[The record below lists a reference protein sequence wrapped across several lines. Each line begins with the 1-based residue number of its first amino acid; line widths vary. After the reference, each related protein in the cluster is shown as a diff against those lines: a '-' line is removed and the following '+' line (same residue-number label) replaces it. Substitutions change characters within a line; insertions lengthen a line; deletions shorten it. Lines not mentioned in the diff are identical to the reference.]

1 MDPAR
6 AASALR
12 TIRECSGALLQNG
25 SDEAAASVAKAAN
38 EIFPDEPQSGFDY
51 GAVLLLTGGD
61 PETARTVLEQSL
73 LRKGGLALVPRKD
86 RAIALNNLGRIALGK
101 NDVTGARALFEQA
114 VALDAEFP
122 GALYNRA
129 LADKLA
135 GDAGACLA
143 HSEQA
148 FARSPQNA
156 TPGDYLIAVWANMQK
171 GRADS
176 AAMTLRSAISVFPNE
191 PGLHL
196 ELGRALAKLGHP
208 LDALLEYKYEVLN
221 AAVGDTAADEAQPLL
236 EEGLSRKS
244 EVPAEAARIGWMN
257 EAFKDSQKGRAGAMG
272 AIDRLEAAGMHHS
285 LLMLLRARSLAAAGR
300 RDEAVAAYRATIA
313 ADRALIPAYL
323 DLTSLLRGK
332 GNEDEAR
339 ALVAEAVRRNPY
351 HREILGATPGH
362 RGNKS

>member
-6 AASALR
+6 AASALK

-25 SDEAAASVAKAAN
+25 SDEGAVSVAKAAN
-38 EIFPDEPQSGFDY
+38 DMFSDEPQSGFDY

-61 PETARTVLEQSL
+61 PETARAVLEQSL
-73 LRKGGLALVPRKD
+73 LRKGGLVPVPKRD
-86 RAIALNNLGRIALGK
+86 RVIALSNLGRIALGK

-114 VALDAEFP
+114 VALDTEFP

-148 FARSPQNA
+148 FARSPQTA
-156 TPGDYLIAVWANMQK
+156 APGDYLIAVWANMQK

-176 AAMTLRSAISVFPNE
+176 AAMILRSAISVFPNE

-221 AAVGDTAADEAQPLL
+221 AAVGDAAADEAQRLL

-244 EVPAEAARIGWMN
+244 EVPAETERIGWMN
-257 EAFKDSQKGRAGAMG
+257 EAFKDSRKGRAGPISS
-272 AIDRLEAAGMHHS
+272 IDHLEATGMHHS

-300 RDEAVAAYRATIA
+300 REEAEAAYRRTIA
-313 ADRALIPAYL
+313 ADGGLIPAYL
-323 DLTSLLRGK
+323 DLSSLLRGK
-332 GNEDEAR
+332 GKEDEAR

-351 HREILGATPGH
+351 HREIVGAMPGR
-362 RGNKS
+362 RGQ